1 MNEQTVLQDNA
12 SSEGENTA
20 FSAALSVH
28 YIIMALYTLGT
39 VGAASKLLVTFLAPG
54 TNSLTLPLFILII
67 PAILFFMHLM
77 AVKGLKK
84 RQGWGYKASKGLAY
98 LLLLGF
104 PFGTV
109 LGVLLLMQLS
119 KFSLD
124 S

>member
-1 MNEQTVLQDNA
+1 MSEQTAPQDNA
-12 SSEGENTA
+12 SSEDENAA

-28 YIIMALYTLGT
+28 YIIMALYTLAT
-39 VGAASKLLVTFLAPG
+39 LGAASKLLSAFIEYGSQSIATA
-54 TNSLTLPLFILII
+54 LTIFII
-67 PAILFFMHLM
+67 PPVLFLMHLM
-77 AVKGLKK
+77 AVRGLKK
-84 RQGWGYKASKGLAY
+84 RQNWGYKASKGLAY

-109 LGVLLLMQLS
+109 LGVMLLLQLS